1 MTTTERAPAVWRGFD
16 ALAQA
21 DEPVGSHY
29 SPNALLTLRW
39 LAFRPGSSVAVLAGV
54 HERRPHKV
62 QATLAR
68 LRALGLATGTTGG
81 RGTDGGR
88 WWLTEHGREL
98 VALIDEK
105 GIV

>member
-1 MTTTERAPAVWRGFD
+1 MTTTERPPAVANAFD
-16 ALAQA
+16 ALAK
-21 DEPVGSHY
+21 DEDPVGRTY

-54 HERRPHKV
+54 HERKVHKV
-62 QATLAR
+62 QATLVR
-68 LRALGLATGTTGG
+68 LRTLGLATGTTGG

-98 VALIDEK
+98 VALIDER

>member
-1 MTTTERAPAVWRGFD
+1 VTTTELPPVVWAGYD

-54 HERRPHKV
+54 HERRVHKV
-62 QATLAR
+62 RATLTR
-68 LRALGLATGTTGG
+68 LRALGLAVGTAGG

-88 WWLTEHGREL
+88 WWLTEHGRAL